1 MARGVH
7 LGITLVCLVLAV
19 HESCQKANDDH
30 VVQSN
35 TREGRRLY
43 GSHPQNQLRRAQS
56 YAIRPTVIG
65 SSSSSSSST
74 NTASNNQRPIGGST
88 QTLSRPSK
96 SGVSFRG
103 LLSTSGREALARKFN
118 AELYQKS
125 NSGTTLRKN
134 PKVQD
139 NRPAVN
145 RQTWSS
151 LQNAYEA
158 SKRLSSR
165 PTPLWHQ
172 QPNRQQSAVRNR
184 PTPARSP
191 ALYGRE
197 AAPQSGPGTRALT
210 SATVR
215 GTRVSRKRDSKSQ
228 LKLLQA

>member
-1 MARGVH
+1 M
-7 LGITLVCLVLAV
+7 
-19 HESCQKANDDH
+19 
-30 VVQSN
+30 
-35 TREGRRLY
+35 
-43 GSHPQNQLRRAQS
+43 
-56 YAIRPTVIG
+56 
-65 SSSSSSSST
+65 
-74 NTASNNQRPIGGST
+74 
-88 QTLSRPSK
+88 
-96 SGVSFRG
+96 
-103 LLSTSGREALARKFN
+103 ARKFN

-215 GTRVSRKRDSKSQ
+215 GTRVSRKRDSKVSHPGQRIGADRYRASSNYYKPDSRRQGATWPSLKAAPVAQIFHDPNFEDPRYQPVMFLRIPNAYGGALIMRARNEQTDTVPQRRDPPKRQWQSQ
-228 LKLLQA
+228 SAWTRRTNS